1 MAEEEE
7 EQAEEEGEAPP
18 AEEGASR
25 VPQFIVLIFVILLGQ
40 GAAAYYL
47 ITSVYY
53 PGLMVEEPEEE
64 GEAKAPRERPV
75 FEIDEP
81 LLFEIGEMIMNPP
94 DNEGIRFLNAMVTV
108 EVDVP
113 EALEVL
119 KDGLVAAQLYDLV
132 FGILTTTQFKAM
144 DGADERTEIKENLK
158 NQINESPLLEDV
170 GEVTNVYFERFVL
183 Q

>member
-7 EQAEEEGEAPP
+7 EQAGEGDWAPP
-18 AEEGASR
+18 AEGGASR

-40 GAAAYYL
+40 GAAAYYM

-53 PGLMVEEPEEE
+53 PGLVVEEPEVE
-64 GEAKAPRERPV
+64 GETKAPRERPV

-81 LLFEIGEMIMNPP
+81 LLFEIGEMTMNPR

-113 EALEVL
+113 EALDVL

-144 DGADERTEIKENLK
+144 DDADERAKIKENLK
-158 NQINESPLLEDV
+158 KQINESPLLEDV